1 MQGLCT
7 YNSSGEQEQQEDSSE
22 LNNIVPDAIPAEKKY
37 IYIKITFHE
46 AMQCVV

>member
-7 YNSSGEQEQQEDSSE
+7 YNSSEEQEQQEDSNE

-37 IYIKITFHE
+37 IKITFHE